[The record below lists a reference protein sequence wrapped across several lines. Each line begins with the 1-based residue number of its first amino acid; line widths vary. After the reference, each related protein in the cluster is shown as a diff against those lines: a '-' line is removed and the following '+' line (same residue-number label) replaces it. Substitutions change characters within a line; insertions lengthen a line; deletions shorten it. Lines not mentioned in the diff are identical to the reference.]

1 MPTTEAGRLMADLIW
16 TETRPQGAV
25 RGPGLPT
32 REEAQDMTIMREG
45 RQ

>member
-1 MPTTEAGRLMADLIW
+1 MADLSIW
-16 TETRPQGAV
+16 TGKTQQGAAC
-25 RGPGLPT
+25 GPGLLT